1 MDPPTP
7 PSDVIHLVGGADGEQ
22 RRAVRDLVRLAGGDP
37 GTLRLALDAAR
48 EKLRAV
54 PDEDTARCVQQLEA
68 ALTLLGA
75 EP

>member
-1 MDPPTP
+1 MDPATS
-7 PSDVIHLVGGADGEQ
+7 PSDAIHLVGGADGEQ

-37 GTLRLALDAAR
+37 GTLRLALDTAR
-48 EKLRAV
+48 ERLRAA
-54 PDEDTARCVQQLEA
+54 PDEGTERCVQQLEA